1 MGAERVHA
9 GWAGVM
15 AGVSGFLWMAVVWL
29 IDNLSDMVEEAE
41 GVVITRDQ
49 PASGSL
55 NDWLVPTVFFAVLL
69 LAGSVMLW
77 VGKRREER

>member
-1 MGAERVHA
+1 
-9 GWAGVM
+9 M

-49 PASGSL
+49 AASGSL
-55 NDWLVPTVFFAVLL
+55 SDWLAPAVFFAVLL